1 MIRVSKLERDAL
13 DKVGLIQYRKVRN
26 GHIIND
32 STLKVCNREHV
43 GKNCKT
49 YYVVASFEVLAF
61 LGRMEGLNLQR
72 ISPYQLNTLE
82 KAGYVND
89 KNKQTWGTY
98 VPEALVFQ
106 DMTGQWWVRKIASML
121 IETGIWT
128 ANKNKRSTFKSGEG
142 RSNEEVLV
150 GSFGQSM
157 EDIALKDE

>member
-1 MIRVSKLERDAL
+1 M
-13 DKVGLIQYRKVRN
+13 
-26 GHIIND
+26 
-32 STLKVCNREHV
+32 
-43 GKNCKT
+43 
-49 YYVVASFEVLAF
+49 
-61 LGRMEGLNLQR
+61 
-72 ISPYQLNTLE
+72 
-82 KAGYVND
+82 ND